1 MSEKILFEGKRR
13 SRTPI
18 YAQVDDSRQLQLTEN
33 ILNESIKPDTAS
45 LQKVNKYLDLFNRKS
60 LQSKS

>member
-45 LQKVNKYLDLFNRKS
+45 PQKVNKYLNLFNRKS
-60 LQSKS
+60 LQSKA